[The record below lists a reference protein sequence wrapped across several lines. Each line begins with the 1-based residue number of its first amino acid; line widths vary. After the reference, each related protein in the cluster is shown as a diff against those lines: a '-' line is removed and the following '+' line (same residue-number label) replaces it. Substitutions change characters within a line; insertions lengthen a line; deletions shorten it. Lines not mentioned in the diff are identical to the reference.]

1 MLTLKIPMIKI
12 IAILSVMPFAVF
24 SQKKE
29 TWIEKPKEQW
39 PTIALVNEVL
49 YKNGDTYEDPSLRE
63 IGYAGTGFLIDTGK
77 DTLAVTAK
85 HVLWIARNRKSNT
98 VNINDDLEKWIMRP
112 KSSTNV
118 ILMDKLLNEDN
129 KEVLVGEE
137 STIMERDWLI
147 FSIKKTP
154 KEVHPLKVRYIPL
167 KPGEKIYRISNP
179 YQSKTTVIYES
190 RVIRTEGTDI
200 FMETDT
206 TRLKPGSSGS
216 PVIDANG
223 YLVGI
228 QSSAFGDPKTGKDV
242 EIAVSTSYLQAF
254 LQGKK
259 GYNEPKKSVSEKLYA
274 IIKKEGVDAAIDT
287 FKKMNATKE
296 DYFIYNL
303 RIGNQELSRLGSKLL
318 ETGEI
323 ISAVKVFEFNVNM
336 HPGWDAW
343 NDLGRGYVLLKEK
356 DKAKEAYEK
365 SMKLYKNEEATEAL
379 EKLKSSH

>member
-1 MLTLKIPMIKI
+1 MVKI
-12 IAILSVMPFAVF
+12 ILILSFMPLAVL

-29 TWIEKPKEQW
+29 SWIEKPIEQW

-85 HVLWIARNRKSNT
+85 HVLWIAKNRKSNT
-98 VNINDDLEKWIMRP
+98 VNINDDLEKWSMRP

-118 ILMDKLLNEDN
+118 ILMDKLLNEDK
-129 KEVLVGEE
+129 KEVLFGAE

-147 FSIKKTP
+147 FSIKKAS
-154 KEVHPLKVRYIPL
+154 KEIQPLKLRYIPL

-179 YQSKTTVIYES
+179 YQSKTTVVYES

-200 FMETDT
+200 FIETDT
-206 TRLKPGSSGS
+206 TRLKPGASGS

-242 EIAVSTSYLQAF
+242 EIAVSTSYVQAF

-259 GYNEPKKSVSEKLYA
+259 GYNEPKKSVYEKLFA
-274 IIKKEGVDAAIDT
+274 IFKKEGVDVAIDT
-287 FKKMNATKE
+287 FKKMTATKE
-296 DYFIYNL
+296 DYFTYNL

-323 ISAVKVFEFNVNM
+323 KNAVKVFVFNVSM

-356 DKAKEAYEK
+356 GKAKEAFEK
-365 SMKLYKNEEATEAL
+365 SMKIHKNEEAANAL
-379 EKLKSSH
+379 EKLKSSN

>member
-1 MLTLKIPMIKI
+1 MIKI
-12 IAILSVMPFAVF
+12 IFILSLMPLAVL
-24 SQKKE
+24 SQTKE
-29 TWIEKPKEQW
+29 PWIEKPIEQW

-98 VNINDDLEKWIMRP
+98 VSINDDLEKWIMRP

-129 KEVLVGEE
+129 KEVLVGAE

-147 FSIKKTP
+147 FSMKKAP
-154 KEVHPLKVRYIPL
+154 KEVQPLKLRYTPL

-179 YQSKTTVIYES
+179 YQSKTTVVYES

-206 TRLKPGSSGS
+206 TRLKPGASGS
-216 PVIDANG
+216 PIIDANG

-228 QSSAFGDPKTGKDV
+228 QSSAFGDTKTGKDV

-259 GYNEPKKSVSEKLYA
+259 GYNEPKKSVYEKLYA
-274 IIKKEGVDAAIDT
+274 IFKREGVDVAIDT
-287 FKKMNATKE
+287 FKKMTVTKE
-296 DYFIYNL
+296 DYFTYNL

-323 ISAVKVFEFNVNM
+323 KSAVKVFEFNVNM

-356 DKAKEAYEK
+356 GKAKEAFEK
-365 SMKLYKNEEATEAL
+365 SLKIYKNEEAMEAL
-379 EKLKSSH
+379 EQIKSSN